1 MNAPVAELIP
11 DVSVV
16 IAAFNAA
23 DTIERAIESA
33 LSQINVTVEV
43 IVADDCSSDDTRD
56 KVAAIHDPRVKLI
69 ALEHNKGPGGA
80 RNAAIAAARGRWIA
94 VLDSD
99 DVFKPM
105 RLFRLIERAKE
116 QNAQIV
122 VDNLEVV
129 DMENHRR
136 TMFLEETLA
145 RLEFLDLAA
154 FIRSNVIFRAEHNF
168 GYMKPMFER
177 AFLTDKGL
185 SFDESLRIG
194 EDYLLLASALAEG
207 AICAIEP
214 TSGYV
219 YYIRQGSIS
228 RVLRIEHVNAM
239 LAADEGFVRRYPLK
253 GAALA
258 AQKMRTSSLKEAH
271 AFVSLIDSLKAR
283 SITGAVRAALAR
295 PVALRHLRMP
305 IAMRLR
311 RMMARIRKPKSSPRQ
326 STLGAQA
333 PSHKG

>member
-1 MNAPVAELIP
+1 MIAPVTELTP

-33 LSQINVTVEV
+33 LSQINVSVEV
-43 IVADDCSSDDTRD
+43 IVADDCSSDDTRER
-56 KVAAIHDPRVKLI
+56 VSAIRDPRVKLI

-99 DVFKPM
+99 DIFKPM
-105 RLFRLIERAKE
+105 RLFRLLERAKE
-116 QNAQIV
+116 QKAQIV
-122 VDNLEVV
+122 VDNLDVV

-145 RLEFLDLAA
+145 RLEFIDLAA

-185 SFDESLRIG
+185 WFDESLRIG

-207 AICAIEP
+207 AVCAIEP
-214 TSGYV
+214 TAGYV
-219 YYIRQGSIS
+219 YYIREGSIS
-228 RVLRIEHVNAM
+228 RVLRLEHVNAM
-239 LAADEGFVRRYPLK
+239 LAADRGFVQRYPLK

-258 AQKMRTSSLKEAH
+258 AQKMRTNSLKEAH

-283 SITGAVRAALAR
+283 SITGALKAALAK

-311 RMMARIRKPKSSPRQ
+311 RMMLRIRKIKSSSTESTPKQ
-326 STLGAQA
+326 STRGA
-333 PSHKG
+333 

>member
-1 MNAPVAELIP
+1 MIAPVTELTP

-33 LSQINVTVEV
+33 LSQINVSVEV
-43 IVADDCSSDDTRD
+43 IVADDCSSDDTRER
-56 KVAAIHDPRVKLI
+56 VAAIRDPRVKLI

-99 DVFKPM
+99 DIFKPM
-105 RLFRLIERAKE
+105 RLFRLLERAKE
-116 QNAQIV
+116 QKAQIV
-122 VDNLEVV
+122 VDNLDVM

-136 TMFLEETLA
+136 TMFVEETLA
-145 RLEFLDLAA
+145 RLEFIDLAA
-154 FIRSNVIFRAEHNF
+154 FIRSNIIFRAEHNF

-185 SFDESLRIG
+185 WFDESLRIG

-207 AICAIEP
+207 AVCAIEP
-214 TSGYV
+214 TAGYV
-219 YYIRQGSIS
+219 YYIREGSIS
-228 RVLRIEHVNAM
+228 RVLRLEHVNAM
-239 LAADEGFVRRYPLK
+239 LAADRGFVQRYPLR

-258 AQKMRTSSLKEAH
+258 AQKMRTNSLKEAH
-271 AFVSLIDSLKAR
+271 AFISLIDSLKAR
-283 SITGAVRAALAR
+283 SITGALRAALAK

-311 RMMARIRKPKSSPRQ
+311 RMMLRIRKIKSSSTETTSKQ
-326 STLGAQA
+326 STRGA
-333 PSHKG
+333 